1 MESVQQS
8 IREFQT
14 ELDQRNA
21 LALQE
26 LNKQIDELAK
36 IPIDEKL
43 PPFVDS
49 IELTSPPK
57 AFAEISPT
65 DHNVTFQLEQDLK
78 EFRKISNQ
86 VDSSF
91 QFDSQLDARIDSLL
105 SDKSRVEITD
115 RSLFLDTLDNDLVQ
129 KGVTSA
135 TTPYLTQDT
144 IDLLQKYEKQSQPIS
159 NPILTQISAFA
170 PSHVT
175 DSPLFKPEVELPSS
189 SKPESL
195 PPRQYANYSAPV
207 VEKTTGI
214 SRYDDSLLQS
224 DLSHLNHGVAAPSNF
239 QDHVHNLSYKLESLQ
254 KRSDLPSTLDRTEK
268 PVQSDSRDII
278 DIIRTLQDR
287 LGKLEGERDAAK
299 VKIEGLEK
307 ELTTTRQL
315 LFQQQHETKRE
326 VAPPAEPLPAVDAPS
341 RTLESISQ
349 AKQGISNLKERVD
362 RTLQLSEVGTQ
373 QIDREIDK
381 NLNFSADVLKRA
393 QQDMFHSSQRVQVDR
408 YTSPMPPLLPVEREA
423 PKFKAAWESQSE
435 SFSKSPAKDD
445 PTAPK
450 SEAISEFKSSRPK
463 SPFRSSIER
472 KRFWAE
478 EEIANLKREI
488 AQASQPTTSIKEKL
502 VQRIKSEPA
511 LKKSKERKDPVWK
524 KTERKAKSGP
534 KESSTT
540 HVRKKAPIEVPVVA
554 SSTEESGKREMPFIV
569 GTVHE
574 ILT

>member
-65 DHNVTFQLEQDLK
+65 DQNVTFQLEQDLK
-78 EFRKISNQ
+78 EFRKMSNQ
-86 VDSSF
+86 VDSSL

-105 SDKSRVEITD
+105 SDKSRVEGTD
-115 RSLFLDTLDNDLVQ
+115 RSLFLDTIENDLGQ

-144 IDLLQKYEKQSQPIS
+144 IELLQKYEKQSHPVS

-175 DSPLFKPEVELPSS
+175 DSPLFKPEMELPSS
-189 SKPESL
+189 SRPESV
-195 PPRQYANYSAPV
+195 PARYYEKYTAPV
-207 VEKTTGI
+207 VEKSTGPAK
-214 SRYDDSLLQS
+214 YDDSFLHS
-224 DLSHLNHGVAAPSNF
+224 VNSNPNYGVPSTNNF
-239 QDHVHNLSYKLESLQ
+239 QDHVHNLSFKLESLQ
-254 KRSDLPSTLDRTEK
+254 RHSDIPMSYSRPDK
-268 PVQSDSRDII
+268 PAATDSREII

-299 VKIEGLEK
+299 VKIDGLEK

-315 LFQQQHETKRE
+315 LFQQQHEIKKE
-326 VAPPAEPLPAVDAPS
+326 IPSHVPPLPVFEAPS

-349 AKQGISNLKERVD
+349 AKLGVSNLKERVD
-362 RTLQLSEVGTQ
+362 RTLQLSEAGTQ
-373 QIDREIDK
+373 QLDREIDK
-381 NLNFSADVLKRA
+381 NLSFSADALKKA
-393 QQDMFHSSQRVQVDR
+393 HQDMLGTSQKVHVDR
-408 YTSPMPPLLPVEREA
+408 YTSPMPPLLPVETEVPKVKNAWDTHAESLSRSA
-423 PKFKAAWESQSE
+423 PKNDFTKPIS
-435 SFSKSPAKDD
+435 D
-445 PTAPK
+445 APK
-450 SEAISEFKSSRPK
+450 SSSRPK

-488 AQASQPTTSIKEKL
+488 AQASQPTASIKEKL

-511 LKKSKERKDPVWK
+511 LKKNKERKDPVWK
-524 KTERKAKSGP
+524 KTDRKTKSVL

-540 HVRKKAPIEVPVVA
+540 HVRKKAPIEVPVV
-554 SSTEESGKREMPFIV
+554 SSTEETGKREMPFIV
-569 GTVHE
+569 GTV
-574 ILT
+574 